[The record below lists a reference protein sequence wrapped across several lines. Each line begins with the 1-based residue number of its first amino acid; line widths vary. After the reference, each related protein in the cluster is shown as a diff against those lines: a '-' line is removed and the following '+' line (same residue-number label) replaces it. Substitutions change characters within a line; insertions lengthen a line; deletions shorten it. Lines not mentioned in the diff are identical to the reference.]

1 MSKKSFTHPAMNF
14 ISQESIER
22 VHGGESQAEE
32 TGKDSGAHP
41 LTASGGGYRFNP
53 VFIETKSKR
62 TQLLLQPSVHEAIR
76 QIAEDE
82 GTSFNDYVNT
92 LLREHAESRGAI

>member
-14 ISQESIER
+14 ISQESIDR
-22 VHGGESQAEE
+22 VHGEE
-32 TGKDSGAHP
+32 NPPEATEQGSGALGSLAAP
-41 LTASGGGYRFNP
+41 EGYRMNP
-53 VFIETKSKR
+53 IYIETKSKR
-62 TQLLLQPSVHEAIR
+62 AQLLLQPSVHEAIR
-76 QIAEDE
+76 QLAEDE